1 MKIIP
6 VLDQQIS
13 QAEFA
18 QMIGVS
24 EARVS
29 QLMSEGVIAKG
40 QTAREWLTSYCI
52 RLREVAAGR
61 MSDDEEGLDLVTER
75 AKLARSQRTG
85 QDIKNAIALKQ
96 YSPIRLLSQTL
107 ALASQAVVEQFEMV
121 PSMLKKMCPELP
133 DSAREVVMQALARAR
148 NEWVEKTQKLLT
160 EAMEAQMEGDEEVVE
175 P

>member
-1 MKIIP
+1 MK
-6 VLDQQIS
+6 VLPCLDAPIS

-18 QMIGVS
+18 QIVGVS

-29 QLMSEGVIAKG
+29 QLVGDGVLTRG
-40 QTAREWLTSYCI
+40 ETAAQWLLAYCE
-52 RLREVAAGR
+52 RLRDQAAGR
-61 MSDDEEGLDLVTER
+61 LGDSAGLDLVQER
-75 AKLARSQRTG
+75 AALARSQRTG

-107 ALASQAVVEQFEMV
+107 ATASQAVVEQFEMV

-160 EAMEAQMEGDEEVVE
+160 EAAEAELEGEEE
-175 P
+175 AAQP